1 MPWQFDI
8 LFDVL
13 SAAEH
18 LRLFAALKGL
28 PPDSV
33 DVEVQRRL
41 EEVRLA
47 DVANRPAG
55 SFSGG
60 MKRRLSVAISLMGDP
75 SVVFMD
81 EPTTGALFSFLFC

>member
-1 MPWQFDI
+1 MWQFDI

-75 SVVFMD
+75 GVVFMD
-81 EPTTGALFSFLFC
+81 EPTTGALFSFLF

>member
-1 MPWQFDI
+1 MWQFDI

-60 MKRRLSVAISLMGDP
+60 MKRPINFYPTYLLRDSLRRL
-75 SVVFMD
+75 
-81 EPTTGALFSFLFC
+81 EFLSGRLYYHQL